1 MMRLKDK
8 DGFPLTEEEWLDIG
22 LDQALTDDD
31 FCESLLGE
39 GWQDLTK
46 EELQSQILKEL
57 RKTLARLQMGP
68 EE

>member
-22 LDQALTDDD
+22 LDQALTDNDL
-31 FCESLLGE
+31 CEDLLGE

>member
-1 MMRLKDK
+1 MRLKDK

-22 LDQALTDDD
+22 LDQALTDNDL
-31 FCESLLGE
+31 CEDLLGE